1 MLNVGFWADTAFLS
15 ALGKHA
21 TSFWTPWFLMRN
33 PLPFKLFF
41 PCRKDVISLSL
52 VSRRCFVLVFRSLT
66 VKYLGA
72 DFFEFSYLEFIQ
84 LLESVGLCILPS
96 LRHFQLSF
104 LCVLLKSYL
113 LSPFFETLMTGV
125 LEIFYYSPSSP

>member
-1 MLNVGFWADTAFLS
+1 M
-15 ALGKHA
+15 
-21 TSFWTPWFLMRN
+21 
-33 PLPFKLFF
+33 
-41 PCRKDVISLSL
+41 
-52 VSRRCFVLVFRSLT
+52 
-66 VKYLGA
+66 KYLDA

-84 LLESVGLCILPS
+84 LLESVGLYILPN
-96 LRHFQLSF
+96 LRRFQLSF